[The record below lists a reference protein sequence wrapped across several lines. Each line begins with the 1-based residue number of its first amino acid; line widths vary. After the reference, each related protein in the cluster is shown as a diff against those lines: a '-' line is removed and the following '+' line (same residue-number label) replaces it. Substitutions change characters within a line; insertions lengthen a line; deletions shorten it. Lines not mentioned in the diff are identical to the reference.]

1 MLSANNEIRLGE
13 AEERE
18 GQGVLPFSLNI
29 LYAVVSVIVSF
40 IIIMK
45 ILT

>member
-1 MLSANNEIRLGE
+1 MSANNEIRLGE

-29 LYAVVSVIVSF
+29 LYAVVSVIVPY
-40 IIIMK
+40 IIKLK